1 MDSLFL
7 LIPVTL
13 IILGIAI
20 WIFLWA
26 VNNDQYDDMESPAS
40 RILFDDDEQAT
51 IDQFKKEQALKKQ
64 LKATKHHK
72 EKQYDD

>member
-13 IILGIAI
+13 IFLGLAI
-20 WIFLWA
+20 WGFLWA
-26 VNNDQYDDMESPAS
+26 VNSDQYDDMDSPAS

-51 IDQFKKEQALKKQ
+51 IEAYKKARQ
-64 LKATKHHK
+64 LKAKNRANK
-72 EKQYDD
+72 KV

>member
-64 LKATKHHK
+64 SKTTKPHK
-72 EKQYDD
+72 GEQQGD